1 MVFSKDFKGQ
11 VKISEVKESLD
22 NLVNGVNK
30 QIDLYNT
37 SDYVQDIDY
46 NIGAP
51 DLAPLNYTLSIGG
64 LKKFLNAYNGC
75 VVGCKAFNIGGQYAV
90 TDGIMFLQDGCHR
103 IPAQIISSLPKTLEY
118 SPSAKIY
125 KGQKEPP
132 VIGGGVALNGDTS
145 NYTSHL
151 DLIPDTYG
159 YIASD
164 STVHAITLTKN
175 RKVDEIKPV
184 YHTDITRTV
193 TFGEDIAKA
202 EVPSVDWETGD
213 FGVAYSNFGG
223 GTLQLQW
230 GDATQSLSKLEFKI
244 HKLANTPSDITNK
257 ADLKIRIPMYTV
269 KDDPTTGQRIRT
281 PLSNGWGTQSVHL
294 KVVVKTQNG
303 LEYDRRAS
311 IKLDGETST
320 KVLGLSYN
328 SSDNSYRGTINFDY
342 GVTPDKSNNM
352 TIEFTNIFY
361 NSSSV
366 PPEQEAN
373 HGFHVEIY
381 PTWCNEAE
389 PITIY
394 PKIEAASDSEAD
406 ILYAGVLTKP
416 VYTDQPSCG
425 QIKVVLGDVWQ
436 AMEVVSSSAGSGGT
450 GEDSSITDWIYI
462 CDLNPNRD
470 IALSNT
476 PNLAVCNVEGM
487 YITSQTKNVGLETIE
502 QRDISKAQFISGV
515 PRDCK
520 GAKGSGSR
528 SNIVKLLGEYVARS
542 FQRRKREAGGIAIYN
557 KLFLPK
563 GVPNPYT
570 YEGDG
575 SYGPN
580 GQKTFDANV
589 TRNS

>member
-22 NLVNGVNK
+22 ALVNGVNK

-37 SDYVQDIDY
+37 SDYVQDINY

-51 DLAPLNYTLSIGG
+51 DLAPLNYTLSVGG

-103 IPAQIISSLPKTLEY
+103 IPAQIIPSLPRTLEY

-175 RKVDEIKPV
+175 KQVNEIKPA

-193 TFGEDIAKA
+193 TFGEVIPKA
-202 EVPSVDWETGD
+202 EVPSADWETGD
-213 FGVAYSNFGG
+213 FGVSYSNFGG
-223 GTLQLQW
+223 GSLQVQW
-230 GDATQSLSKLEFKI
+230 GDTTQSLSKLEFKI
-244 HKLANTPSDITNK
+244 HKDANTPSDITNK
-257 ADLKIRIPMYTV
+257 ADLKISIPMYTV
-269 KDDPTTGQRIRT
+269 KDDPITGQRIRT
-281 PLSNGWGTQSVHL
+281 PLSNAWGAQDVRL
-294 KVVVKTQNG
+294 KIVLKTQNG
-303 LEYDRRAS
+303 LQCDKRATL
-311 IKLDGETST
+311 KLDGETST
-320 KVLGLSYN
+320 KVIELGYN
-328 SSDNSYRGTINFDY
+328 QSENLYTGIIKFDY
-342 GVTPDKSNNM
+342 GITPDKSNGI

-361 NSSSV
+361 DSSSV

-381 PTWCNEAE
+381 PTWCNGAE
-389 PITIY
+389 PITLYSEITSS
-394 PKIEAASDSEAD
+394 SDSEDD
-406 ILYAGVLTKP
+406 ISYVRTPVKP
-416 VYTDQPSCG
+416 VYDNQPSCG
-425 QIKVVLGDVWQ
+425 KIKVALGEVWQ
-436 AMEVVSSSAGSGGT
+436 ATEIVSSSTGSEEA
-450 GEDSSITDWIYI
+450 GEDSSIDDWIYI
-462 CDLNPNRD
+462 CDLNPNRE

-502 QRDISKAQFISGV
+502 ERDISKAQFISGV

-528 SNIVKLLGEYVARS
+528 SNIVRLLGEYVARS
-542 FQRRKREAGGIAIYN
+542 YQRRKREAGGIAIYN

-570 YEGDG
+570 YEGNG

>member
-22 NLVNGVNK
+22 ALVNGVNK

-51 DLAPLNYTLSIGG
+51 DLAPLNYTLSVGG

-75 VVGCKAFNIGGQYAV
+75 VIGCKAFNIGGQYAV

-103 IPAQIISSLPKTLEY
+103 IPAQIIPSLPKTLEY

-125 KGQKEPP
+125 KGQKEAP
-132 VIGGGVALNGDTS
+132 VVGGGVALNGDTS

-159 YIASD
+159 YIAND
-164 STVHAITLTKN
+164 STVHTITLAKN
-175 RKVDEIKPV
+175 RKVDEIKPA

-193 TFGEDIAKA
+193 TFGEDIPKA
-202 EVPSVDWETGD
+202 EVPSADWKTGD

-223 GTLQLQW
+223 GTLQVQW
-230 GDATQSLSKLEFKI
+230 GDAIQSLSKLEFKI

-269 KDDPTTGQRIRT
+269 KDDPVTGQRIRA
-281 PLSNGWGTQSVHL
+281 PLSNAWGSQTVRL

-311 IKLDGETST
+311 IKLDGEDST
-320 KVLGLSYN
+320 KVLELSYN
-328 SSDNSYRGTINFDY
+328 SSDNSYSGTTNFDY
-342 GVTPDKSNNM
+342 GLTPDKSNSM
-352 TIEFTNIFY
+352 TIEFTSIFY
-361 NSSSV
+361 NSSNV

-381 PTWCNEAE
+381 PTWCNGAE
-389 PITIY
+389 PITVY
-394 PKIEAASDSEAD
+394 PKIEAASDSEDD
-406 ILYAGVLTKP
+406 ILYAGILAKP

-425 QIKVVLGDVWQ
+425 QIKVVLGEVWQ
-436 AMEVVSSSAGSGGT
+436 AVEIVSSSAGSGGT

-502 QRDISKAQFISGV
+502 QRDISKAQFVSGV

-570 YEGDG
+570 YEGNG
-575 SYGPN
+575 CYGPN

>member
-51 DLAPLNYTLSIGG
+51 DLAPLNYTLSVGG

-75 VVGCKAFNIGGQYAV
+75 VIGCKAFNIGGQYAV

-103 IPAQIISSLPKTLEY
+103 IPAQIIPSLPKTLEY
-118 SPSAKIY
+118 SPSAKMY

-132 VIGGGVALNGDTS
+132 VVGGGVALNGDTS
-145 NYTSHL
+145 DYTSHL

-159 YIASD
+159 YIAND
-164 STVHAITLTKN
+164 STVHTITLTKN
-175 RKVDEIKPV
+175 RKADEIKPA

-193 TFGEDIAKA
+193 TFGEDIPKA
-202 EVPSVDWETGD
+202 EVPSADWETGD

-223 GTLQLQW
+223 GTLQVQW
-230 GDATQSLSKLEFKI
+230 GDAIQSLSKLEFKI

-269 KDDPTTGQRIRT
+269 KDDPVTGQRIRT
-281 PLSNGWGTQSVHL
+281 PLSNAWGSQSVRL

-311 IKLDGETST
+311 IKLDGEAST
-320 KVLGLSYN
+320 TVLELSYN
-328 SSDNSYRGTINFDY
+328 SSDNSYRGTTNFDY
-342 GVTPDKSNNM
+342 GLAPDKANSM

-366 PPEQEAN
+366 SPEQEAN

-381 PTWCNEAE
+381 PTWCNGAE
-389 PITIY
+389 PITVY
-394 PKIEAASDSEAD
+394 PKIEAASDSEDD
-406 ILYAGVLTKP
+406 ILYAGTLAKP

-425 QIKVVLGDVWQ
+425 QIKVVLGEVWQ
-436 AMEVVSSSAGSGGT
+436 AVEVVSSSTGSGGT

-502 QRDISKAQFISGV
+502 QRDISKAQFVSGV

-520 GAKGSGSR
+520 GSKGGGSR

-570 YEGDG
+570 YEGNG

>member
-51 DLAPLNYTLSIGG
+51 DLAPLNYTLSVGG

-103 IPAQIISSLPKTLEY
+103 IPAQVIPSLPKTLEY

-132 VIGGGVALNGDTS
+132 ILGSGGIEYGDTYPYRT
-145 NYTSHL
+145 NLLFT
-151 DLIPDTYG
+151 PDTYG
-159 YIASD
+159 FIGPD
-164 STVHAITLTKN
+164 GKVGPITLTKKQ
-175 RKVDEIKPV
+175 RV
-184 YHTDITRTV
+184 YSIDPIYHPNITREVTV
-193 TFGEDIAKA
+193 GEDIHSGGISDA
-202 EVPSVDWETGD
+202 DWHTGA
-213 FGVAYSNFGG
+213 FGVNLEKPTGSKI
-223 GTLQLQW
+223 QVKW
-230 GDATQSLSKLEFKI
+230 GEPTQSLSKLEFKVYRPADAVGGVENRGTIEVEIPMNIYVDKQPVPLSNNWGTQHLNMRIAVKAESGI
-244 HKLANTPSDITNK
+244 HYKSQPYISFNGFDKYANLSYNYPDNTYYGDISVDSSIAPDGENK
-257 ADLKIRIPMYTV
+257 LKIRFEDIY
-269 KDDPTTGQRIRT
+269 
-281 PLSNGWGTQSVHL
+281 
-294 KVVVKTQNG
+294 
-303 LEYDRRAS
+303 
-311 IKLDGETST
+311 
-320 KVLGLSYN
+320 
-328 SSDNSYRGTINFDY
+328 IND
-342 GVTPDKSNNM
+342 
-352 TIEFTNIFY
+352 E
-361 NSSSV
+361 SSSGIGY
-366 PPEQEAN
+366 
-373 HGFHVEIY
+373 GFHVELY
-381 PTWCNEAE
+381 PKWCN
-389 PITIY
+389 TTTTLTVY
-394 PKIEAASDSEAD
+394 PKIEATAYTEDSIANTSVVVKPIYTGQLPCGTIYVQPDAYFSASS
-406 ILYAGVLTKP
+406 
-416 VYTDQPSCG
+416 
-425 QIKVVLGDVWQ
+425 VVTSGGGDVP
-436 AMEVVSSSAGSGGT
+436 SG
-450 GEDSSITDWIYI
+450 ITDWIYI
-462 CDLNPNRD
+462 CDLNPNRE
-470 IALSNT
+470 IALSNA

-487 YITSQTKNVGLETIE
+487 HITSQTKNVGLETIE
-502 QRDISKAQFISGV
+502 QRDINKAQFISGV
-515 PRDCK
+515 PRDAK

-542 FQRRKREAGGIAIYN
+542 FQNKKRASGGIAIYN

-570 YEGDG
+570 YEGNG

>member
-1 MVFSKDFKGQ
+1 MVFNKDFKGQ
-11 VKISEVKESLD
+11 VKISEVKECLD
-22 NLVNGVNK
+22 ALVTGVNK

-51 DLAPLNYTLSIGG
+51 DLAPLNYTLSVGG

-103 IPAQIISSLPKTLEY
+103 IPAQVIPSLPKTLEY

-132 VIGGGVALNGDTS
+132 VIGSGGIEQGD
-145 NYTSHL
+145 SHPYRTNL
-151 DLIPDTYG
+151 FFTPDTYG
-159 YIASD
+159 VIGAD
-164 STVHAITLTKN
+164 GELRTITLTTRERVWYIDPIYYPN
-175 RKVDEIKPV
+175 ITRKV
-184 YHTDITRTV
+184 TT
-193 TFGEDIAKA
+193 GEDIHSGG
-202 EVPSVDWETGD
+202 VSDTNWSTGA
-213 FGVAYSNFGG
+213 FGVNFDKPDGSKV
-223 GTLQLQW
+223 QVKW
-230 GDATQSLSKLEFKI
+230 GDPTQSLDKLEFKLNVEAGATAGVGNKGI
-244 HKLANTPSDITNK
+244 IEVEIPLNVYEDRKPVPLSNAWGSQHLNMRIVVKTENGLNYGFKPYIDFNSIGKYFSLGYDSPSNTYYGDVSIDSSIVPDRQNS
-257 ADLKIRIPMYTV
+257 LKIRFEDIYV
-269 KDDPTTGQRIRT
+269 NDSD
-281 PLSNGWGTQSVHL
+281 
-294 KVVVKTQNG
+294 
-303 LEYDRRAS
+303 
-311 IKLDGETST
+311 
-320 KVLGLSYN
+320 
-328 SSDNSYRGTINFDY
+328 SSGIGY
-342 GVTPDKSNNM
+342 
-352 TIEFTNIFY
+352 
-361 NSSSV
+361 
-366 PPEQEAN
+366 
-373 HGFHVEIY
+373 GFHVELY
-381 PTWCNEAE
+381 PRWCNT
-389 PITIY
+389 TIPLTVY
-394 PKIEAASDSEAD
+394 PKIKTSEDNKNIITDSR
-406 ILYAGVLTKP
+406 VVVKP
-416 VYTDQPSCG
+416 VYTGQLPCGVINVSPDEYFSCTS
-425 QIKVVLGDVWQ
+425 
-436 AMEVVSSSAGSGGT
+436 VVSSGAGDTPSG
-450 GEDSSITDWIYI
+450 ITDWIYI
-462 CDLNPNRD
+462 CDLNPNRE

-502 QRDISKAQFISGV
+502 QRDINKAQFVSGV

-542 FQRRKREAGGIAIYN
+542 YQNRKRQSGGIAIYN

-570 YEGDG
+570 YEGNG

>member
-51 DLAPLNYTLSIGG
+51 DLAPLNYTLSVGG

-103 IPAQIISSLPKTLEY
+103 IPAQIIPSLPKTLEY
-118 SPSAKIY
+118 SPSTKIY

-151 DLIPDTYG
+151 DLIPDIYG

-175 RKVDEIKPV
+175 RKVDEIKPI
-184 YHTDITRTV
+184 YHTDIARTV
-193 TFGEDIAKA
+193 TFGEEVPKA
-202 EVPSVDWETGD
+202 EVPNVDWETGD

-223 GTLQLQW
+223 GTLQVQW
-230 GDATQSLSKLEFKI
+230 GDTAQSLSKLEFKI

-269 KDDPTTGQRIRT
+269 KDDPSTGQRVRT
-281 PLSNGWGTQSVHL
+281 PLSNAWGTQLVRL
-294 KVVVKTQNG
+294 NVVVKTQNG

-320 KVLGLSYN
+320 KVLELSYN

-342 GVTPDKSNNM
+342 GVTPDKSNSM
-352 TIEFTNIFY
+352 TVEFTSIFY

-381 PTWCNEAE
+381 PTWCNGAE

-394 PKIEAASDSEAD
+394 PKIDAASDSEAD

-425 QIKVVLGDVWQ
+425 QIKVALGDVWQ

>member
-22 NLVNGVNK
+22 ALVNGVNK

-51 DLAPLNYTLSIGG
+51 DLAPLNYTLSVGG

-75 VVGCKAFNIGGQYAV
+75 VLGCKAFNIGGQYAV

-103 IPAQIISSLPKTLEY
+103 IPAQIIPSLPKTLEY

-125 KGQKEPP
+125 KGQKKPP
-132 VIGGGVALNGDTS
+132 VIGGGVALNGSTS

-164 STVHAITLTKN
+164 STVHTITLTKN
-175 RKVDEIKPV
+175 RGVDEIKPA
-184 YHTDITRTV
+184 YHTDTTRTV
-193 TFGEDIAKA
+193 TFGEDIPKA
-202 EVPSVDWETGD
+202 EVPNADWETGD

-223 GTLQLQW
+223 GTLQVQW
-230 GDATQSLSKLEFKI
+230 GDAIQSLSKLEFKI
-244 HKLANTPSDITNK
+244 YKLANTPSDITNK

-269 KDDPTTGQRIRT
+269 KDDPVTGQRIRT
-281 PLSNGWGTQSVHL
+281 PLSNAWGSQTVRL

-303 LEYDRRAS
+303 LEYDRKAN
-311 IKLDGETST
+311 IKLDGERST
-320 KVLGLSYN
+320 KVLGLNYN
-328 SSDNSYRGTINFDY
+328 SSNNSYSGTTNFDY
-342 GVTPDKSNNM
+342 GLTPDKSNSM

-381 PTWCNEAE
+381 PTWCNGAE
-389 PITIY
+389 PITVY
-394 PKIEAASDSEAD
+394 PKIEAASDSEDD
-406 ILYAGVLTKP
+406 ILYAGILTKP
-416 VYTDQPSCG
+416 VYTNQPSCG
-425 QIKVVLGDVWQ
+425 QIKVVLGEVWQ
-436 AMEVVSSSAGSGGT
+436 AVEVVSSSTGSGGT

-528 SNIVKLLGEYVARS
+528 SNIVRLLGEYVARS

-570 YEGDG
+570 YEGNG
-575 SYGPN
+575 SYGAN

>member
-22 NLVNGVNK
+22 ALVNGINK

-51 DLAPLNYTLSIGG
+51 DLAPLNYTLSVGG

-103 IPAQIISSLPKTLEY
+103 IPAQIIPSLPKTLEY

-132 VIGGGVALNGDTS
+132 VIGGGVALNGSTS
-145 NYTSHL
+145 NYESHL
-151 DLIPDTYG
+151 DFIPDTYG
-159 YIASD
+159 YIAND

-175 RKVDEIKPV
+175 RKVNEIKPV

-193 TFGEDIAKA
+193 TFGENIPKA
-202 EVPSVDWETGD
+202 EIPSADWETGD
-213 FGVAYSNFGG
+213 FGVSYSNPGG
-223 GTLQLQW
+223 GTLQVQW
-230 GDATQSLSKLEFKI
+230 GDTPQSLSRLEFKI
-244 HKLANTPSDITNK
+244 HKLANTPSERTNMADI
-257 ADLKIRIPMYTV
+257 KIRIPMYTV
-269 KDDPTTGQRIRT
+269 KEDPTTGQRVGT
-281 PLSNGWGTQSVHL
+281 PLSNAWGYQSVRL
-294 KVVVKTQNG
+294 KVVVRAQHG
-303 LEYDRRAS
+303 LGFDTRAT
-311 IKLDGETST
+311 IKLDGESSA

-328 SSDNSYRGTINFDY
+328 SSDNSYSGTINFDY
-342 GVTPDKSNNM
+342 GLTPDKSNGM
-352 TIEFTNIFY
+352 TIEFTGIFY
-361 NSSSV
+361 SIYSV

-373 HGFHVEIY
+373 HGFHIEIY
-381 PTWCNEAE
+381 PTWCNTAV
-389 PITIY
+389 PITVY
-394 PKIEAASDSEAD
+394 PKIEAASDNEDA
-406 ILYAGVLTKP
+406 ILYAGILTKP
-416 VYTDQPSCG
+416 VYTNQLSCG
-425 QIKVVLGDVWQ
+425 RIKVFLGEVWQ
-436 AMEVVSSSAGSGGT
+436 ATEVVSSSTGSGDT
-450 GEDSSITDWIYI
+450 GEDSNITDWIYI

-487 YITSQTKNVGLETIE
+487 YITSQSKNVGLETIE
-502 QRDISKAQFISGV
+502 QRDINKAQFISGV
-515 PRDCK
+515 PRDAK
-520 GAKGSGSR
+520 GAKGGGSR

-542 FQRRKREAGGIAIYN
+542 FQRKKRAAGGIAIYN

-570 YEGDG
+570 YEGNG
-575 SYGPN
+575 SYGAN

>member
-11 VKISEVKESLD
+11 VKISEVKECLD
-22 NLVNGVNK
+22 TLVAGVNK

-51 DLAPLNYTLSIGG
+51 DLAPLNYTLSVGG

-103 IPAQIISSLPKTLEY
+103 IPAQIIPSLPKTLEY

-132 VIGGGVALNGDTS
+132 VIGSGGIEYGDVYPYRTNLS
-145 NYTSHL
+145 FT
-151 DLIPDTYG
+151 PDTYG
-159 YIASD
+159 FIASD
-164 STVHAITLTKN
+164 GNVHAITLTQK
-175 RKVDEIKPV
+175 KTV
-184 YHTDITRTV
+184 YSIDPIYHPNITREV
-193 TFGEDIAKA
+193 TDRGDIHSGSTSDA
-202 EVPSVDWETGD
+202 DWSTGA
-213 FGVAYSNFGG
+213 FGVNFYK
-223 GTLQLQW
+223 QPESKIQVKW
-230 GDATQSLSKLEFKI
+230 GDPTQSLSKLEFKI
-244 HKLANTPSDITNK
+244 SRTADAVGGVQNRGTIEVEIPLNVYENGK
-257 ADLKIRIPMYTV
+257 AV
-269 KDDPTTGQRIRT
+269 
-281 PLSNGWGTQSVHL
+281 PLSNAWGSQHL
-294 KVVVKTQNG
+294 NMRIVVKTQNG
-303 LEYDRRAS
+303 IHY
-311 IKLDGETST
+311 G
-320 KVLGLSYN
+320 YN
-328 SSDNSYRGTINFDY
+328 PHINFNGLDHTY
-342 GVTPDKSNNM
+342 VSMKHDGPSDTYYLDISMDSSITPDAENRLKIRFEDVYLEM
-352 TIEFTNIFY
+352 L
-361 NSSSV
+361 SSAGR
-366 PPEQEAN
+366 EY
-373 HGFHVEIY
+373 GFHIELY
-381 PTWCNEAE
+381 PKWCNTAE
-389 PITIY
+389 PLTVY
-394 PKIEAASDSEAD
+394 PKIEATAYNEDS
-406 ILYAGVLTKP
+406 ITNTSVVVKP
-416 VYTDQPSCG
+416 VYDGQLPCGTIYVQPDEYFS
-425 QIKVVLGDVWQ
+425 
-436 AMEVVSSSAGSGGT
+436 ASSVVSSGSGDVPSG
-450 GEDSSITDWIYI
+450 ITDWIYI

-502 QRDISKAQFISGV
+502 ERDINKAQFISGV

-520 GAKGSGSR
+520 GAKGKGSR

-570 YEGDG
+570 YEGNG
-575 SYGPN
+575 SYGAN